1 MAAVCKSI
9 RCDCPEWRVDD
20 NFKTDTSRFL
30 NQASRSSRALICTAI
45 MAFVLVALSTLSA
58 NIFTTGWRSG
68 GGWQSRFQGDEDL
81 ALALDRL
88 TADIEAAEYVSANQ
102 GLDPY
107 FEGTSN
113 SIVFVRTTLSPNA
126 RPSLEF
132 VRFAEVRSANGPV
145 LVRTEAPFRIFRN
158 NSINSGKSRFENPVV
173 LVRGSAPGFRLLF
186 ERRSCLA

>member
-1 MAAVCKSI
+1 MRI
-9 RCDCPEWRVDD
+9 
-20 NFKTDTSRFL
+20 
-30 NQASRSSRALICTAI
+30 
-45 MAFVLVALSTLSA
+45 
-58 NIFTTGWRSG
+58 
-68 GGWQSRFQGDEDL
+68 L

-102 GLDPY
+102 WLDPY

-173 LVRGSAPGFRLLF
+173 LVRAPYRVSFAYSSADRVWHDIWDQETFLPHSVRLTV
-186 ERRSCLA
+186 EDAQSRRPLAASTAISLHLAVPADCLKAKSLSECVRSHQSNADGLNMGGLGPQTSGKTL